1 MKKSFSTDP
10 LTLTQSLGQKNVM
23 GWNNFMAHD
32 FFFPLDEMLLMAV
45 QRPIHRSNRL
55 ITEGS
60 KGFVAMIWQHSSDV
74 RSLGSKN
81 GKIMRITWVFT
92 LAADI
97 YDPSAQRP
105 IMIWAFIIF
114 YRLPITK
121 KVVTNNSKM
130 NYQMALLSSY
140 RHSLIFP

>member
-1 MKKSFSTDP
+1 
-10 LTLTQSLGQKNVM
+10 M

-32 FFFPLDEMLLMAV
+32 FSFPLDEMLLMAV

-60 KGFVAMIWQHSSDV
+60 KGFVAMIWQHSTMYEEGS
-74 RSLGSKN
+74 SQQELGSKN

-97 YDPSAQRP
+97 YDPQ
-105 IMIWAFIIF
+105 
-114 YRLPITK
+114 
-121 KVVTNNSKM
+121 TNG
-130 NYQMALLSSY
+130 QL
-140 RHSLIFP
+140 

>member
-1 MKKSFSTDP
+1 
-10 LTLTQSLGQKNVM
+10 
-23 GWNNFMAHD
+23 MAHD

-105 IMIWAFIIF
+105 IMI
-114 YRLPITK
+114 
-121 KVVTNNSKM
+121 
-130 NYQMALLSSY
+130 
-140 RHSLIFP
+140 